1 MSEYDEEPLLDA
13 YGGERM
19 QTLDLEQEV
28 GRSQGQ
34 RRYLY
39 APISYEQAI
48 APRRAW
54 YSPMRW
60 YAVLNEYSHVLDSI
74 QLSDKVWTIFDRARI
89 AFYVLWPKNR
99 MHQTILIVFVLWI
112 MVSYVSFSVD
122 ELLPDGPVDDRVYT
136 GYSQLLYGELEDVKL
151 RPEPGEGAVTQNAT
165 WEHEYCFSR
174 GKPLRLFDAVGCKAF
189 ASFSLDAMPF
199 DNSMISTDSSFITID
214 KGRPVPKEDSAPLV
228 SRQTE
233 ATQAAWPVPATIYL
247 RTMEPTSQLAGK
259 HKIEVNVTATFFR
272 PARILFQRSLV
283 AKVQRGHGTQGV
295 QIITP
300 QVSRH
305 AHLESH
311 PLQYEV
317 TVSVPPELVAG
328 FEIDAPNADV
338 QLFTEL
344 AQSFTTQEVDVSDQL
359 PEILAQLLG
368 DKKHSDAKKLAPNP
382 KHRVVNHAFGH
393 FRVVSDSGNIVTG
406 GAIESNSRL
415 SLSSRTGEIA
425 VAGNLTSRELEL
437 QTTSGRIAVL
447 DKSSCYSSKRSSIK
461 TESGLILLDD
471 NTRLSSVK
479 NVVKTESGF
488 IGGNGV
494 WHTNLTLSLESNQG
508 PINASV
514 AVHRPYLANVE
525 YDDFL
530 HSQQGRLVSNTF
542 ESKNASVSVKYVEQ
556 EPGVPLRISAST
568 TQDIKMFLA
577 PTYEGALSVLGRQ
590 AELRQGVLSS
600 GRHLDNLVKK
610 KQGTKQSVNATT
622 YWETQAR
629 PKLLPSVDSIPL
641 IEPGKSVLSYSPGCF
656 VESFSGLAQV
666 YLAN

>member
-19 QTLDLEQEV
+19 HTLDLEEDA
-28 GRSQGQ
+28 GRAQGQ

-60 YAVLNEYSHVLDSI
+60 YALLNEYRHVLDSM
-74 QLSDKVWTIFDRARI
+74 QPSDKVRTAFGRAKNI
-89 AFYVLWPKNR
+89 IYVVWPKNR

-122 ELLPDGPVDDRVYT
+122 ELLPDGPLDDRVYT
-136 GYSQLLYGELEDVKL
+136 GYSQLLYGELEDVTL
-151 RPEPGEGAVTQNAT
+151 QPGPGDGAVTQNAT

-189 ASFSLDAMPF
+189 ASFSLDTMPF
-199 DNSMISTDSSFITID
+199 ENSMISTDSSFITID
-214 KGRPVPKEDSAPLV
+214 KGRSVPKEDLAPLV
-228 SRQTE
+228 QRQAE

-272 PARILFQRSLV
+272 PARILFEKSLV

-338 QLFTEL
+338 QLFTDL
-344 AQSFTTQEVDVSDQL
+344 AQSFTTQEVDISDQL
-359 PEILAQLLG
+359 PEIFAQLLG
-368 DKKHSDAKKLAPNP
+368 DKKHSDSKKVAKIPSQ
-382 KHRVVNHAFGH
+382 RVMDHVFGH
-393 FRVVSDSGNIVTG
+393 FRVNSDSGNIVTG
-406 GAIESNSRL
+406 SAIESNSRL
-415 SLSSRTGEIA
+415 HLSSRTGEIA
-425 VAGNLTSRELEL
+425 VVGNLTSRELEL
-437 QTTSGRIAVL
+437 QTTSGRIALL
-447 DKSSCYSSKRSSIK
+447 DKSSCYSSKRSSFE
-461 TESGLILLDD
+461 TESGLILLGD
-471 NTRLSSVK
+471 NTRSSSVK
-479 NVVKTESGF
+479 TMVRTDSGF

-494 WHTNLTLSLESNQG
+494 WHTNLTLSFESNQG
-508 PINASV
+508 PINASI

-530 HSQQGRLVSNTF
+530 HSQQGRLVLNTF
-542 ESKNASVSVKYVEQ
+542 QTKNASVSVKYVEQ
-556 EPGVPLRISAST
+556 EPGVPLRTSAST

-577 PTYEGALSVLGRQ
+577 PTYEGPLSILGRQ

-600 GRHLDNLVKK
+600 GRHLDKLVKT

-622 YWETQAR
+622 YWDAQAR
-629 PKLLPSVDSIPL
+629 PKLLSSVESIPL
-641 IEPGKSVLSYSPGCF
+641 IESGKSVLSYSPGCF